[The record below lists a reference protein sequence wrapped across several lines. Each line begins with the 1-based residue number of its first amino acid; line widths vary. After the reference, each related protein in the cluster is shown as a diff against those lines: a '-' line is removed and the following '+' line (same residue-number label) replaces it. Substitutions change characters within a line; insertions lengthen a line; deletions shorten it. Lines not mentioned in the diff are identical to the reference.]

1 MKLIFNL
8 DYQTI
13 FGEEIVLHI
22 DDSKLDFLDATHK
35 MTTIDGRRW
44 ICEVSYPG
52 VSGRHIDYYYSVN
65 RGDEEM
71 RHEWQTVPHRLV
83 FSCAKAK
90 RYTIYDHWLDLPED
104 SYLYSSAFTDCLA
117 ERPLRKLAST
127 GYGKTAIIN
136 VRAPQLAGNQH
147 LILCGEGPAL
157 GDWSA
162 KRGLEMTEITH
173 NQWTIKLNTS
183 KLAGNRIVFKF
194 VAVDD
199 KGNICWEECDNRSI
213 ELPTLATGE
222 VVCYELPQATF
233 PLPAWRV
240 AGTVIPIFS
249 LRS

>member
-1 MKLIFNL
+1 MKLVFNL

-44 ICEVSYPG
+44 MCEVSYPG

-65 RGDEEM
+65 RGDEEV

-90 RYTIYDHWLDLPED
+90 RYVIYDHWNDLPED
-104 SYLYSSAFTDCLA
+104 SYLYSSAFTQCLA
-117 ERPLRKLAST
+117 KREPRKLAST

-136 VRAPQLAGNQH
+136 VRAPQLASNQQ
-147 LILCGEGPAL
+147 LILCGEGAAL

-162 KRGLEMTEITH
+162 KRGLPMVETAI
-173 NQWTIKLNTS
+173 NQWTIKLNVS
-183 KLAGNRIVFKF
+183 KLASHHIVFKF
-194 VAVDD
+194 VAPCPVG
-199 KGNICWEECDNRSI
+199 KSATTAASTCHNS
-213 ELPTLATGE
+213 PLAK
-222 VVCYELPQATF
+222 
-233 PLPAWRV
+233 W
-240 AGTVIPIFS
+240 
-249 LRS
+249 

>member
-35 MTTIDGRRW
+35 MTTADGRRW
-44 ICEVSYPG
+44 TCEVNYPG

-117 ERPLRKLAST
+117 ERPVSKLAST
-127 GYGKTAIIN
+127 GYGKTAVIN
-136 VRAPQLAGNQH
+136 VRAPQLAGNQR
-147 LILCGEGPAL
+147 LVLCGEGPAL

-173 NQWTIKLNTS
+173 NQWAIKLNTS
-183 KLAGNRIVFKF
+183 KLASNRIVFKF
-194 VAVDD
+194 VALDD
-199 KGNICWEECDNRSI
+199 KGNACWEECDNRS
-213 ELPTLATGE
+213 
-222 VVCYELPQATF
+222 V
-233 PLPAWRV
+233 
-240 AGTVIPIFS
+240 
-249 LRS
+249 